1 VAAPSV
7 LPPAVPA
14 APPERPTAAQA
25 PPFVLPLATSIHA
38 AALVRG
44 DSLILAFDHPQGL
57 KAETLRR
64 LSDSLGPIE
73 VMEVPGSTVLRQR
86 VPARGLPKL
95 RAVGDAWALW
105 PAGAGSA
112 APLPGVTPSHE
123 PGQAGP
129 GGPAPRMLLP
139 AEGAGRVIAIPD
151 PAGEGLLLVGLV
163 SGPGVANPVLRHF
176 EPFDILPTEVGVA
189 LAIRSDAVT
198 LRPAREGFAV
208 PLARSGPLAVTL
220 PLAASSAGRLMEL
233 PNESLQELDHRR
245 RVTFGKL
252 TEAEPQARGEL
263 RLNLAQDLLALG
275 LGPESQGVALMAVSE
290 DPRLAGNP
298 RALMLAGAAAFVAGR
313 RDEARPPLM
322 DPRLPALEETR
333 LWRALASLEDT
344 ELRPEP
350 TQVIADLAATA
361 PMLRGYPVTLRQRLL
376 PLAARALAGNG
387 APEVAAALLDG
398 APAEDTAW
406 AGTAYARAR
415 LAEARGDNDAAL
427 AAYRAL
433 TQSRDSDM
441 RARALGRVAELQ
453 LAGGGAN
460 AATTAAALAAGI
472 PAWRGDARELGRRLR
487 AASLYQ
493 QGGRP
498 ELALELLEETES
510 LFPEAEP
517 EISPLRRAA
526 DLERATNP
534 SLPPLEA
541 AQRLADAMGS
551 LPAGP
556 TLDAAALRVAS
567 RLAELD
573 LHAQGAALLQRA
585 AARSGAPAALRLR
598 QAEMLVA
605 SGQGSA
611 ALDVLRTNA
620 PAGAVPFE
628 RRELTE
634 ARAMV
639 LAGDGAGAEAVLRR
653 LGAAGAAPLADLLAK
668 RQDWAGA
675 AQALAQHAD
684 GVLPKAPAQLDEA
697 QRQLLLRLAAFSA
710 LSGDEARVAELR
722 AAYGPRM
729 AGGPLAE
736 AFATLVAEAPRPGVP
751 DLGRL
756 RSEIAMGQKLTE
768 QLRALR

>member
-1 VAAPSV
+1 VAVPSV
-7 LPPAVPA
+7 LPPAVAA
-14 APPERPTAAQA
+14 APPERSTAAQA
-25 PPFVLPLATSIHA
+25 PPFVLPLATSVHA

-105 PAGAGSA
+105 PAGAGPA
-112 APLPGVTPSHE
+112 APLPGVTPAHE

-129 GGPAPRMLLP
+129 GGAAPRMLLP

-220 PLAASSAGRLMEL
+220 PPAASSAGRLMEL
-233 PNESLQELDHRR
+233 PNESLQELDQRR

-263 RLNLAQDLLALG
+263 RLDLAQDLLALA
-275 LGPESQGVALMAVSE
+275 LGPESQGVALMAVAE

-313 RDEARPPLM
+313 RDEAKPSLM

-361 PMLRGYPVTLRQRLL
+361 PMLRDYPVALRQRLL

-387 APEVAAALLDG
+387 APDAAAALLDG
-398 APAEDTAW
+398 APAEDAAW

-441 RARALGRVAELQ
+441 RARALGRAAELQ
-453 LAGGGAN
+453 LASGGAD
-460 AATTAAALAAGI
+460 AATTAAALAASI

-517 EISPLRRAA
+517 EISPLRQAA

-541 AQRLADAMGS
+541 AQRLAEALGS

-556 TLDAAALRVAS
+556 TLDAAALRVAN

-620 PAGAVPFE
+620 PAGAVPLE

-653 LGAAGAAPLADLLAK
+653 LGAAGAASLADLLAK

-675 AQALAQHAD
+675 AKALAQHAD
-684 GVLPKAPAQLDEA
+684 GVLPQAPAQLDEA
-697 QRQLLLRLAAFSA
+697 QRQLLLRLAAFRV

-722 AAYGPRM
+722 TAYGPRM

-768 QLRALR
+768 QLRELR